1 MKFTLHNSLLM
12 VIVTALTL
20 TMMSCI
26 EDGFTTDRSAQPV
39 FSVDTLDMGTI
50 FTDQP
55 STTHRF
61 TVYNRADKGI
71 NISNISITGD
81 NRGLFRL
88 NVDGFSGTEFAN
100 VEIRA
105 NDSIFVL
112 VETTLPTNGLNT
124 PVDITAKLEFV
135 TNGASS
141 GVVLKATGRDV
152 TRLHG
157 KVFDTDATLTADR
170 PYQIFDSLVVAKGAT
185 LTIEPGAELYFHDG
199 SMMVVRGSL
208 KARGECG
215 KEITMAG
222 DRTGYVAADIPF
234 DIMSRQWTGLFF
246 TSTSTDN
253 ELRYTHV
260 CNTWQGVTVDGSDS
274 EVGSEPSLTIVNSRL
289 RNSQGYALE
298 AVHARINAYGSE
310 FAEAGQGAVLLHG
323 GSHVFN
329 HCTLA
334 NYYLFSALGGA
345 ILQLSHIDE
354 DSDDGSGRQ
363 PVSALITNSIIY
375 GLGRDI
381 SHGDLTGTNVSLRR
395 CLLKSN
401 GSDDDNFIDCLWDSD
416 PLFYTV
422 REDYVFDYRLRD
434 ESPAIG
440 AADPSLTAAE
450 SLTDRLGNPRGSTP
464 DLGAYVY
471 KPAN

>member
-1 MKFTLHNSLLM
+1 MKFTIHNSLLILIASVM
-12 VIVTALTL
+12 TL

-71 NISNISITGD
+71 NISSISITGD
-81 NRGLFRL
+81 NSGLFRL
-88 NVDGFSGTEFAN
+88 NVDGFSGTEFSN

-112 VETTLPTNGLNT
+112 VETTLPANGLNA
-124 PVDITAKLEFV
+124 PVDITARLEFL

-141 GVVLKATGRDV
+141 EVVLKATGRDV
-152 TRLHG
+152 TRLRG
-157 KVFDTDATLTADR
+157 EVFTADATLTADR
-170 PYQIFDSLVVAKGAT
+170 PYQIYDSLVVAKGAT
-185 LTIEPGAELYFHDG
+185 LTIEPGTELYFHDG
-199 SMMVVRGSL
+199 ALMIVRGSL
-208 KARGECG
+208 KALGECG
-215 KEITMAG
+215 REIILTG

-253 ELRYTHV
+253 VLHYTHV
-260 CNTWQGVTVDGSDS
+260 CNTWQGVTIDGSDS
-274 EVGSEPSLTIVNSRL
+274 EPGSEPSLTIVNSRL

-298 AVHARINAYGSE
+298 AIHARVKAYGSE
-310 FAEAGQGAVLLHG
+310 FAEGGQGAVLLHG
-323 GSHVFN
+323 GNHVLN
-329 HCTLA
+329 HCTLS
-334 NYYLFSALGGA
+334 NYYLFSALGGP

-354 DSDDGSGRQ
+354 DTDDGTGRPTVTAQ
-363 PVSALITNSIIY
+363 ITNSIIY

-381 SHGDLTGTNVSLRR
+381 SHGDLTDTGVSLRR
-395 CLLKSN
+395 CLLKSAGN
-401 GSDDDNFIDCLWDSD
+401 DDDNFIDCIWDSD

-440 AADPSLTAAE
+440 SADASLTAPE
-450 SLTDRLGNPRGSTP
+450 SHTDRLGNPRGPAP

-471 KPAN
+471 NPSN